1 MLQRGLCKKG
11 DSCEF
16 LHEYDLQRMPECQFM
31 KTHGECLNPDCTWR
45 HIIPEDKSFA
55 KACIWYERGF
65 CRHGPKCRHKHV
77 KKEVCVNWLAGFCPV
92 GPSCDKG
99 HPVPDLDSIM
109 PNSHA
114 ANANVARHPSS
125 QQQQF
130 QQHQQQQFQQH
141 QQQLQQRPAGVPQ
154 ASGGVRT
161 AADAVRCYQCQGF
174 GHMARDCPHP
184 PRR

>member
-1 MLQRGLCKKG
+1 
-11 DSCEF
+11 
-16 LHEYDLQRMPECQFM
+16 
-31 KTHGECLNPDCTWR
+31 
-45 HIIPEDKSFA
+45 
-55 KACIWYERGF
+55 
-65 CRHGPKCRHKHV
+65 
-77 KKEVCVNWLAGFCPV
+77 
-92 GPSCDKG
+92 
-99 HPVPDLDSIM
+99 M

-114 ANANVARHPSS
+114 ANTNVARHPSS
-125 QQQQF
+125 QQQQFQQHQQQQF